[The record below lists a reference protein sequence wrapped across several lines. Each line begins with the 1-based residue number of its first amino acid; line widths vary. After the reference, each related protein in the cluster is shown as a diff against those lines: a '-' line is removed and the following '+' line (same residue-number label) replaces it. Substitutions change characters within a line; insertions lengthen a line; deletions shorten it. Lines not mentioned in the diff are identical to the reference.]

1 MISFLGCMRY
11 NSYRLPSVEA
21 NDQCDYYAALLD
33 RFNNILKK
41 KRPHLAKKKVLFH
54 QDNAQ
59 VHTCP
64 ASMVKFNEFL
74 PHPIFVRLALC
85 DYFLFS
91 NLKKWFGGKRFTTRE
106 QLIAE
111 TEAYFEGLDKS
122 FGRLGELLDQVYR
135 AERRLNWEIKMN
147 RSKKIC
153 LLCFSKNLLIYS
165 CSRSVITVNIHQNW
179 FLYFEC
185 YLKKLLS

>member
-1 MISFLGCMRY
+1 
-11 NSYRLPSVEA
+11 V
-21 NDQCDYYAALLD
+21 
-33 RFNNILKK
+33 
-41 KRPHLAKKKVLFH
+41 KKKVLFH

-64 ASMVKFNEFL
+64 ASMVKFNEFRYELL
-74 PHPIFVRLALC
+74 PHPVFARLAPC

-91 NLKKWFGGKRFTTRE
+91 NLKKWFGGKRFTIRE

-122 FGRLGELLDQVYR
+122 YYSDVLENRWIKCR
-135 AERRLNWEIKMN
+135 AERRLCWEIKMN
-147 RSKKIC
+147 RSKKMC
-153 LLCFSKNLLIYS
+153 LLCFSKNFLIYS

-179 FLYFEC
+179 FLYFGC
-185 YLKKLLS
+185 YLKKLCS